1 MTGMKTAEAWEKRI
15 QAGQAGGGMNN
26 RFGQVGRLRAI
37 GMYAN
42 WTDRVTAGELPT
54 EAPRASAGQ
63 RAQRRRHDVGLGRSR
78 RRMPTM
84 RSRPTSAIPP

>member
-1 MTGMKTAEAWEKRI
+1 MKTPEAWEKRI

-54 EAPRASAGQ
+54 EAPARPQGE
-63 RAQRRRHDVGLGRSR
+63 RAQRCHHHVGLGRR
-78 RRMPTM
+78 EDLCAR
-84 RSRPTSAIPP
+84 